1 MVRHRPDLTRVDDP
15 AVRLEADVKTLK
27 SRLPAPPPPVANPYL
42 VLMCGLPGVGKTH
55 FALRLAAEAR
65 LQMIESDAA
74 RKALMVVPA
83 YNAEENLRVFAA
95 CRRLMDELLD
105 NGVPVLLDATNVTE
119 RDRAYS
125 YAAAEGRGAEV
136 VVVRVTAP
144 ESEVRRRLRRRERR
158 LSKDGASNAGWDVYL
173 KMRAREEPVARPHYV
188 VDTSKDITPAIV
200 KISNKLKVI
209 NGD

>member
-1 MVRHRPDLTRVDDP
+1 MVRYRPDLARVEDP
-15 AVRLEADVKTLK
+15 AARLEADVETLK

-55 FALRLAAEAR
+55 FARRLAAEAR

-125 YAAAEGRGAEV
+125 YTAAEGRGAEV

-144 ESEVRRRLRRRERR
+144 ESEVRRRLGRRVRG
-158 LSKDGASNAGWDVYL
+158 LTKDGASNAGWDVYL
-173 KMRAREEPVARPHYV
+173 NMRAREDPVARPHFV

-200 KISNKLKVI
+200 KISNKLKAI
-209 NGD
+209 NGE

>member
-1 MVRHRPDLTRVDDP
+1 MVHHRPDVARVDDP
-15 AVRLEADVKTLK
+15 AARLVADVETLK
-27 SRLPAPPPPVANPYL
+27 SRLPASPPPVAKPYL
-42 VLMCGLPGVGKTH
+42 VLMCGLPGAGKTH
-55 FALRLAAEAR
+55 FALRLAAETP
-65 LQMIESDAA
+65 LQLIESDAA
-74 RKALMVVPA
+74 RRALTVVPA
-83 YNAEENLRVFAA
+83 YNAEENLRVFGA

-144 ESEVRRRLRRRERR
+144 EREVRRRLRRRERG
-158 LSKDGASNAGWDVYL
+158 LSKDGASDAGWEVYL
-173 KMRAREEPVARPHYV
+173 RLKAREEPVARPHYV
-188 VDTSKDITPAIV
+188 VDTSKDITSAVV
-200 KISNKLKVI
+200 KISNKLKAI

>member
-1 MVRHRPDLTRVDDP
+1 MVRHRPGLARVDDP
-15 AVRLEADVKTLK
+15 AARLEADVETLK
-27 SRLPAPPPPVANPYL
+27 SRLLAPPPPVANPYL

-55 FALRLAAEAR
+55 FARRLAAEAR
-65 LQMIESDAA
+65 LQIIESDAA

-95 CRRLMDELLD
+95 CRRLMDELLN

-125 YAAAEGRGAEV
+125 YTAAEGRGAEV
-136 VVVRVTAP
+136 VVVRVKAP
-144 ESEVRRRLRRRERR
+144 ESEVRRRLRRRERG

-173 KMRAREEPVARPHYV
+173 KMKAREEPVARPHYV

-200 KISNKLKVI
+200 KISNRLNAI
-209 NGD
+209 NGE

>member
-15 AVRLEADVKTLK
+15 AVRLEADVELLK

-55 FALRLAAEAR
+55 FARRLAAEAR

-83 YNAEENLRVFAA
+83 YNAEENLRVFGA
-95 CRRLMDELLD
+95 CRKLMDELLD

-136 VVVRVTAP
+136 LVVRVTAP
-144 ESEVRRRLRRRERR
+144 ESEVRRRLRRRERG
-158 LSKDGASNAGWDVYL
+158 LAKDGASDAGWEVYL
-173 KMRAREEPVARPHYV
+173 RLKAREELVARPHFV

>member
-1 MVRHRPDLTRVDDP
+1 MVRHRPDLARVDDP
-15 AVRLEADVKTLK
+15 AVRLEADVELLK

-42 VLMCGLPGVGKTH
+42 VLMCGLPGAGKTH
-55 FALRLAAEAR
+55 FARRLAAEAR

-125 YAAAEGRGAEV
+125 YTAAEGRGAEV
-136 VVVRVTAP
+136 VVVRVKAP

-158 LSKDGASNAGWDVYL
+158 LAKDGASNAGWDVYF
-173 KMRAREEPVARPHYV
+173 E
-188 VDTSKDITPAIV
+188 
-200 KISNKLKVI
+200 
-209 NGD
+209 G

>member
-1 MVRHRPDLTRVDDP
+1 MVRHRPDLARVDDL
-15 AVRLEADVKTLK
+15 AVRLEADVELLK

-42 VLMCGLPGVGKTH
+42 VLMCGLPGAGKTH
-55 FALRLAAEAR
+55 FARRLAAEAR

-95 CRRLMDELLD
+95 CRRLMDELLN

-119 RDRAYS
+119 RDRAYL
-125 YAAAEGRGAEV
+125 YTAAEGRGAEV
-136 VVVRVTAP
+136 VVVRVKAP
-144 ESEVRRRLRRRERR
+144 ESEVRRRLRRRERG

-173 KMRAREEPVARPHYV
+173 KMKAREEPVARPHFV

>member
-1 MVRHRPDLTRVDDP
+1 MACHRPDLTRVDDP
-15 AVRLEADVKTLK
+15 AVRLEADVETLK

-42 VLMCGLPGVGKTH
+42 VLMCGLPGAGKTH
-55 FALRLAAEAR
+55 FALRLAAEMP

-74 RKALMVVPA
+74 RKALMGVPA

-95 CRRLMDELLD
+95 CRRLMDELLN

-125 YAAAEGRGAEV
+125 YTAAEGRGAEV
-136 VVVRVTAP
+136 VVVRVKAP
-144 ESEVRRRLRRRERR
+144 ESEVRRRLRRRERG

-173 KMRAREEPVARPHYV
+173 KMKDPRGACGETSLCRRYFERHNTGNRENIE
-188 VDTSKDITPAIV
+188 
-200 KISNKLKVI
+200 
-209 NGD
+209 

>member
-15 AVRLEADVKTLK
+15 AVRLEADVETLK

-42 VLMCGLPGVGKTH
+42 VLMCGLPGAGKTH
-55 FALRLAAEAR
+55 FALRLAAEMP

-74 RKALMVVPA
+74 RKALMGVPA

-95 CRRLMDELLD
+95 CRRLMDELLN

-125 YAAAEGRGAEV
+125 YTAAEGRGAEV
-136 VVVRVTAP
+136 VVVRVKAP

-173 KMRAREEPVARPHYV
+173 KMKAREEPVARPHFV

>member
-1 MVRHRPDLTRVDDP
+1 MACHRPDLARVDDP

-42 VLMCGLPGVGKTH
+42 VLMCGLPGAGKTH
-55 FALRLAAEAR
+55 FALRLAAEMP

-105 NGVPVLLDATNVTE
+105 NGIPVLLDATNVTE

-136 VVVRVTAP
+136 VVVRVKAP
-144 ESEVRRRLRRRERR
+144 ESEVRRRLRRRERG
-158 LSKDGASNAGWDVYL
+158 LAKDGASNAGWDVYL
-173 KMRAREEPVARPHYV
+173 KMKAREEPVARPHFV
-188 VDTSKDITPAIV
+188 VDTSKDITSAIV
-200 KISNKLKVI
+200 KISNKLKAI

>member
-1 MVRHRPDLTRVDDP
+1 MACHRPDLARVDDP
-15 AVRLEADVKTLK
+15 AVRLEADVKTLR

-42 VLMCGLPGVGKTH
+42 VLMCGLPGAGKTH
-55 FALRLAAEAR
+55 FALRLAAEMP

-125 YAAAEGRGAEV
+125 YTAAEGRGAEV
-136 VVVRVTAP
+136 VVVRVKAP
-144 ESEVRRRLRRRERR
+144 ESEVRRRLRRRERG

-173 KMRAREEPVARPHYV
+173 KMKAREEPVARPHYV

>member
-1 MVRHRPDLTRVDDP
+1 M
-15 AVRLEADVKTLK
+15 ETLK
-27 SRLPAPPPPVANPYL
+27 SRLPASPPPVANPYL
-42 VLMCGLPGVGKTH
+42 VLMCGLPGAGKTH
-55 FALRLAAEAR
+55 FASAPGRRNAVAANR
-65 LQMIESDAA
+65 VGRGSESIDC
-74 RKALMVVPA
+74 VPA
-83 YNAEENLRVFAA
+83 YNAEENLRVFGA

-144 ESEVRRRLRRRERR
+144 EREVRRRLRRRERG
-158 LSKDGASNAGWDVYL
+158 LSKDGASDAGWEVYL
-173 KMRAREEPVARPHYV
+173 RLKAREEPVARPHYV
-188 VDTSKDITPAIV
+188 VDTSKDITPAVV
-200 KISNKLKVI
+200 KISNKLKAI

>member
-1 MVRHRPDLTRVDDP
+1 MVRHRPGLARVDDP
-15 AVRLEADVKTLK
+15 AARLEADVETLK

-55 FALRLAAEAR
+55 FARRLAAEAR

-74 RKALMVVPA
+74 RKALMGVPA

-119 RDRAYS
+119 RT
-125 YAAAEGRGAEV
+125 E
-136 VVVRVTAP
+136 P
-144 ESEVRRRLRRRERR
+144 IHMRRLRGGGRR
-158 LSKDGASNAGWDVYL
+158 
-173 KMRAREEPVARPHYV
+173 
-188 VDTSKDITPAIV
+188 
-200 KISNKLKVI
+200 
-209 NGD
+209 

>member
-1 MVRHRPDLTRVDDP
+1 MVRHRPALARVDDP
-15 AVRLEADVKTLK
+15 AARLEADVELLK

-55 FALRLAAEAR
+55 FARRLAAEAR

-83 YNAEENLRVFAA
+83 YNAEENLRVFGA
-95 CRRLMDELLD
+95 CRKLMDELLD

-136 VVVRVTAP
+136 VVVRVKAP
-144 ESEVRRRLRRRERR
+144 ESEVRRRLRRRERG

-173 KMRAREEPVARPHYV
+173 KMRGREEPVTRPHFV

-200 KISNKLKVI
+200 KISNKLKAI
-209 NGD
+209 NGE

>member
-1 MVRHRPDLTRVDDP
+1 MVRHRPDLARVDDP
-15 AVRLEADVKTLK
+15 AVRLEADVELLK
-27 SRLPAPPPPVANPYL
+27 SCLSAPPPPVANPYL

-55 FALRLAAEAR
+55 FARRLAAEAR
-65 LQMIESDAA
+65 LQTIESDAA
-74 RKALMVVPA
+74 RKALMGVPA
-83 YNAEENLRVFAA
+83 YNAEENLRVFGA
-95 CRRLMDELLD
+95 CRKLMDELLD

-125 YAAAEGRGAEV
+125 YAVAEGNGAEV

-144 ESEVRRRLRRRERR
+144 ETEVRRRLRRRERG

-173 KMRAREEPVARPHYV
+173 KMSGREEPVTRPHFV

-200 KISNKLKVI
+200 KISNKLKAI
-209 NGD
+209 NGE

>member
-15 AVRLEADVKTLK
+15 AVRLEADVETLK

-42 VLMCGLPGVGKTH
+42 VLMCGLPGAGKTH
-55 FALRLAAEAR
+55 FARRLAAEAR
-65 LQMIESDAA
+65 LQMIELDAA

-95 CRRLMDELLD
+95 CRRLMDELLN

-125 YAAAEGRGAEV
+125 YTAAEGRGAEV
-136 VVVRVTAP
+136 VVVRVKAP
-144 ESEVRRRLRRRERR
+144 ESEVRRRLRRRERG

-173 KMRAREEPVARPHYV
+173 KMKAREEPVARPHYV

>member
-1 MVRHRPDLTRVDDP
+1 MVRHRPDLASVDDP
-15 AVRLEADVKTLK
+15 VVRLEADVETLK

-42 VLMCGLPGVGKTH
+42 VLMCGLPGAGKTH
-55 FALRLAAEAR
+55 FALRLAAEMP

-105 NGVPVLLDATNVTE
+105 KGVPVLLDATNVTE

-125 YAAAEGRGAEV
+125 YTAAEGRGAEV
-136 VVVRVTAP
+136 VVVRVKAP
-144 ESEVRRRLRRRERR
+144 ESEVRRRLRRRERG
-158 LSKDGASNAGWDVYL
+158 LAKDGASNAGWDVYL
-173 KMRAREEPVARPHYV
+173 KMRTREEPVARPHFV

-200 KISNKLKVI
+200 KISNKLKAI
-209 NGD
+209 NGE

>member
-1 MVRHRPDLTRVDDP
+1 MVRHRPDLARVDDP
-15 AVRLEADVKTLK
+15 AVRLEADVKLLK

-42 VLMCGLPGVGKTH
+42 VLVCGLPGAGKTH
-55 FALRLAAEAR
+55 FARRLAAEAR

-95 CRRLMDELLD
+95 CRRLMDELLN

-125 YAAAEGRGAEV
+125 YTAAEGRGAEV
-136 VVVRVTAP
+136 VVVRVKAP

-158 LSKDGASNAGWDVYL
+158 LSKDGASNAGWYVYL
-173 KMRAREEPVARPHYV
+173 KMRAREEPVARPHFV
-188 VDTSKDITPAIV
+188 VDTSKDITPAVV
-200 KISNKLKVI
+200 KISNKLKAI

>member
-1 MVRHRPDLTRVDDP
+1 MSRHQTGPAQVDNP
-15 AVRLEADVKTLK
+15 AARLEADVELLK

-42 VLMCGLPGVGKTH
+42 VLMCGLPGAGKTH
-55 FALRLAAEAR
+55 FALRLAAETP
-65 LQMIESDAA
+65 LQIIESDAA

-125 YAAAEGRGAEV
+125 YTAAEGRGAEV
-136 VVVRVTAP
+136 VVVRVKAP

-173 KMRAREEPVARPHYV
+173 KMKAREEPVARPHFV

>member
-15 AVRLEADVKTLK
+15 AVRLEADVETLK

-42 VLMCGLPGVGKTH
+42 VLMCGLPGAGKTH
-55 FALRLAAEAR
+55 FARRLAAEAR

-95 CRRLMDELLD
+95 CRRLMDELLN

-125 YAAAEGRGAEV
+125 YTAAEGRGAEV
-136 VVVRVTAP
+136 VVVRVKAP
-144 ESEVRRRLRRRERR
+144 ESEVRRRLRRRERG

-173 KMRAREEPVARPHYV
+173 KMKAREEPVARPHYV

>member
-1 MVRHRPDLTRVDDP
+1 MACHRPDLARVDDP

-42 VLMCGLPGVGKTH
+42 VLMCGLPGAGKTH
-55 FALRLAAEAR
+55 FALRLAAEMP

-105 NGVPVLLDATNVTE
+105 NGIPVLLDATNVTE

-125 YAAAEGRGAEV
+125 YTAAEGRGAEV
-136 VVVRVTAP
+136 VVVRVKAP
-144 ESEVRRRLRRRERR
+144 ESEVRRRLRRRERG
-158 LSKDGASNAGWDVYL
+158 LSKDGASDAGWEVYL
-173 KMRAREEPVARPHYV
+173 RLKAREEPVARPHYV

-200 KISNKLKVI
+200 KISNKLKAI

>member
-1 MVRHRPDLTRVDDP
+1 MVRHRPDLAKVDDP
-15 AVRLEADVKTLK
+15 AARLEADVETLK
-27 SRLPAPPPPVANPYL
+27 SRLPALPPPVANPYL
-42 VLMCGLPGVGKTH
+42 VLMCGLPGAGKTH
-55 FALRLAAEAR
+55 FALRLAAEMP

-74 RKALMVVPA
+74 RKALMGVPA

-95 CRRLMDELLD
+95 CRRLMDELLN

-125 YAAAEGRGAEV
+125 YTAAEGRGAEV
-136 VVVRVTAP
+136 VVVRVKAP
-144 ESEVRRRLRRRERR
+144 ESEVRRRLRRRERG
-158 LSKDGASNAGWDVYL
+158 LAKDGASNAGWDVYL
-173 KMRAREEPVARPHYV
+173 KMRTREEPVARPHFV

-200 KISNKLKVI
+200 KISNKLKAI